1 MGRKFGEF
9 SLIKADR
16 NGKYANI
23 GKNETVKMLIPQK
36 FGGGFIKGKF
46 DGTGLITENGINY
59 SIYELAGI
67 WNSKEMFELVKE
79 MGYDNPARK
88 NYVDSPVNDKITERI
103 QNVGIMYTIY
113 DENHVRAE
121 YPIKIVSEDCDMTY
135 EECAGISLY
144 DKNVGIKK
152 WEWKDW
158 QKIFGN
164 STYEETIEKV
174 TKNRPKWSEKQMT
187 QYIKDTIKKI
197 KEIKETD

>member
-16 NGKYANI
+16 NGKFANI
-23 GKNETVKMLIPQK
+23 GKGETVKILIPKK
-36 FGGGFIKGKF
+36 FGGGYIKGKF
-46 DGTGLITENGINY
+46 DGTGLIKENGINY

-88 NYVDSPVNDKITERI
+88 NYVDSPVNDKITESI

>member
-121 YPIKIVSEDCDMTY
+121 YPIKIVSEECDATY
-135 EECAGISLY
+135 EECDNISLY
-144 DKNVGIKK
+144 DRRKGCTQ
-152 WEWKDW
+152 WEWKEW
-158 QKIFGN
+158 EKIFGT
-164 STYEETIEKV
+164 SSYEETVAKARNEEKYYLQEELERYCR
-174 TKNRPKWSEKQMT
+174 KM
-187 QYIKDTIKKI
+187 I
-197 KEIKETD
+197 KEIKEIKGMD

>member
-67 WNSKEMFELVKE
+67 WNSKEMYSFVES
-79 MGYDNPARK
+79 MGYDSPGRK
-88 NYVDSPVNDKITERI
+88 PFIDTAQLLR
-103 QNVGIMYTIY
+103 
-113 DENHVRAE
+113 
-121 YPIKIVSEDCDMTY
+121 
-135 EECAGISLY
+135 
-144 DKNVGIKK
+144 KK
-152 WEWKDW
+152 HK
-158 QKIFGN
+158 KLFR
-164 STYEETIEKV
+164 Y
-174 TKNRPKWSEKQMT
+174 
-187 QYIKDTIKKI
+187 KI
-197 KEIKETD
+197 KLKKLLS

>member
-46 DGTGLITENGINY
+46 GGTGLITENGINY

>member
-59 SIYELAGI
+59 SIYELTGI

-88 NYVDSPVNDKITERI
+88 NYVESPVNDKITERI
-103 QNVGIMYTIY
+103 QNAGIAYTIY

-135 EECAGISLY
+135 EECNGISLY

-158 QKIFGN
+158 QKMSGT
-164 STYEETIEKV
+164 SSYEETVAKAKS
-174 TKNRPKWSEKQMT
+174 TGRKFSEKQQKTYCRKM
-187 QYIKDTIKKI
+187 I
-197 KEIKETD
+197 KEIKEIKGMD

>member
-67 WNSKEMFELVKE
+67 WNSKEMYSFVES

>member
-59 SIYELAGI
+59 SIYELTGI

-103 QNVGIMYTIY
+103 QNAGIAYTIY

-158 QKIFGN
+158 QKMSGT
-164 STYEETIEKV
+164 SSYEETVAKARNEEKYYLQEELERYCR
-174 TKNRPKWSEKQMT
+174 KM
-187 QYIKDTIKKI
+187 I
-197 KEIKETD
+197 KEIKEIKGMD